1 MTPQTKASPGPVKPA
16 VSAVSPE
23 MNGGAEL
30 NPWRQAMSQLGHAG
44 ALMNMEQPVIE
55 RLRHCKRILEVSVP
69 VKMDD
74 GTTRVFE
81 GYRIQHNLD
90 RGPAKGG
97 IRYHP
102 QVSVDEVK
110 ALAFWMTMK
119 CAVVNLPYGGA
130 KGGVICDPK
139 TMSKGELER
148 LTRRYTS
155 EISIIIGP
163 DKDIPAPDVNTNE
176 QIMGWMMDTYSMTI
190 GYSAPGVV
198 TGKPVDIGGSLGRRE
213 ATGLGVFYVTR
224 ELAKA
229 RGFDLKGAAVAIQ
242 GFGNVGANAA
252 KAFHDRGA
260 KVVGISDV
268 NGGLYNEKGLDVD
281 DILAYAAGNHGIAGY
296 RKAQA
301 VPVDSFVELPCQI
314 LVPAAMENMI
324 TSKNA
329 HKVQARYIIEG
340 ANGPTTIEADK
351 ILGKKGVVIVPDILA
366 NAGGVTVSYF
376 EWVQDIQAYFWSEKD
391 VFAKLQ
397 DILVLAFKQVHD
409 MSAKKSV
416 DLRMGA
422 FMVGLERLAQAV
434 RLRGMFP

>member
-1 MTPQTKASPGPVKPA
+1 MTPSTKASPKPVKSA

-23 MNGGAEL
+23 MNGGSEL
-30 NPWRQAMSQLGHAG
+30 NPWHQAMTQLGRAG
-44 ALMNMEQPVIE
+44 ALMNMEQPVLE

-102 QVSVDEVK
+102 QVSVEEVK

-139 TMSKGELER
+139 TMSKAELER

-198 TGKPVDIGGSLGRRE
+198 TGKPIDIGGSLGRRE

-229 RGFDLKGAAVAIQ
+229 RGFDLKGASIAIQ

-268 NGGLYNEKGLDVD
+268 TGGLYNEKGLDVE
-281 DILAYAAGNHGIAGY
+281 DILSYAAGNHGITGY
-296 RKAQA
+296 RKAQS
-301 VPVDSFVELPCQI
+301 VPVDSFVELPCEV
-314 LVPAAMENMI
+314 LVPAAMENTI

-329 HKVQARYIIEG
+329 DKVQARYIIEG
-340 ANGPTTIEADK
+340 ANGPTTTEADK
-351 ILGKKGVVIVPDILA
+351 ILSKKGVVIVPDILA

-397 DILVLAFKQVHD
+397 DILVLAFRQVHD
-409 MSAKKSV
+409 MSVKKSV

>member
-1 MTPQTKASPGPVKPA
+1 MTPSTKASPKPVKSA

-23 MNGGAEL
+23 MNGGSEL
-30 NPWRQAMSQLGHAG
+30 NPWHQAMTQLGRAG
-44 ALMNMEQPVIE
+44 ALMNMEQPVLE

-102 QVSVDEVK
+102 QVSVEEVK

-139 TMSKGELER
+139 TMSKAELER

-163 DKDIPAPDVNTNE
+163 DKDIPAPDVNTNV

-198 TGKPVDIGGSLGRRE
+198 TGKPIDIGGSLGRRE

-229 RGFDLKGAAVAIQ
+229 RGFDLKGASIAIQ

-268 NGGLYNEKGLDVD
+268 TGGLYNEKGLDVE
-281 DILAYAAGNHGIAGY
+281 DILSYAAGNHGITGY
-296 RKAQA
+296 RKAQS
-301 VPVDSFVELPCQI
+301 VPVDSFVELPCEV
-314 LVPAAMENMI
+314 LVPAAMENTI

-329 HKVQARYIIEG
+329 DKVQARYIIEG
-340 ANGPTTIEADK
+340 ANGPTTTEADK
-351 ILGKKGVVIVPDILA
+351 ILSKKGVVIVPDILA

-397 DILVLAFKQVHD
+397 DILVLAFRQVHD
-409 MSAKKSV
+409 MSVKKSV